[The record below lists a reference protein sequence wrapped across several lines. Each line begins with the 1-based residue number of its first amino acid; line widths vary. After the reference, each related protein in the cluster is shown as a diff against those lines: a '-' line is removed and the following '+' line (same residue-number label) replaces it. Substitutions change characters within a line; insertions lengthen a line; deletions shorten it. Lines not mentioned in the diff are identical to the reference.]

1 MHHNPPRRRSCLPY
15 LNKIHN
21 QINRKSRIRLYILRG
36 GRQKGDHLWIQR
48 KSGIMFSWGLALL
61 SYLPYL
67 NKIHNQNDRKLK
79 IRLHILRGR
88 HTVDRLWIEMKS
100 GITFFMGVVLLP
112 ITRLRHWQVEALA
125 IYQGLVPLENRG
137 IKQMRHG
144 RFYVIIHH
152 MHCRQ
157 HIHLARPIH
166 R

>member
-48 KSGIMFSWGLALL
+48 KSGIMFSWGFGTSIVLAHPERPAHGG
-61 SYLPYL
+61 SSL
-67 NKIHNQNDRKLK
+67 NRNE
-79 IRLHILRGR
+79 IRNYVFHGCWAA
-88 HTVDRLWIEMKS
+88 TNYEAK
-100 GITFFMGVVLLP
+100 
-112 ITRLRHWQVEALA
+112 ALA

-144 RFYVIIHH
+144 RFYIIIHH